1 MISKKPF
8 FLSTGSLVVGMLVS
22 SLPLSLAYGTDSR
35 LLMWLCISIT
45 LCCSSFTT
53 IGFILYVMRNSEEF
67 FNQNKHL
74 YTKID
79 AEYKEHSV
87 DSSQNT
93 ETPILYENK
102 NYDF

>member
-1 MISKKPF
+1 
-8 FLSTGSLVVGMLVS
+8 
-22 SLPLSLAYGTDSR
+22 
-35 LLMWLCISIT
+35 
-45 LCCSSFTT
+45 
-53 IGFILYVMRNSEEF
+53 MRNSEEF